1 MTRVRNEKVAELLKH
16 LAAKFLQTESNRSSL
31 ITVTGIR
38 LKDDL
43 SKAAILVTVYP
54 VNKEAAAIDFIQR
67 RVGDFKDYVQ
77 EHSRLGRIPFLS
89 FEIDTG
95 EKNRQKI
102 DELSREQ

>member
-1 MTRVRNEKVAELLKH
+1 MGRVRNEKVAELLKH
-16 LAAKFLQTESNRSSL
+16 LAAEFLQSESNRRSL

-54 VNKEAAAIDFIQR
+54 AEKEEAALDFIKR
-67 RVGDFKDYVQ
+67 RVSDLKDYVKK
-77 EHSRLGRIPFLS
+77 HSRLGRVPLLS
-89 FEIDTG
+89 FEIDAG

-102 DELSREQ
+102 DELSHEK